1 MSQIGHISSPPE
13 DFGGSVIIWY
23 YRDHWFLLILKNFTY
38 SKISNTGIWEYYY
51 FSDKTTLLMA
61 KLKCSDYGF
70 ECEFAIAEGEIENVI
85 VEFGKHTLDEHG
97 IEYSKEALMQ
107 FILRKG

>member
-1 MSQIGHISSPPE
+1 M
-13 DFGGSVIIWY
+13 
-23 YRDHWFLLILKNFTY
+23 L
-38 SKISNTGIWEYYY
+38 KISNKIWEYYY
-51 FSDKTTLLMA
+51 FSGKITLHMA

-70 ECEFAIAEGEIENVI
+70 ECEFTSEGEIENVI
-85 VEFGKHTLDEHG
+85 AEFGKHTLEEHG